1 MHLCGNSGLNRELIL
16 EMQAILGSK
25 DPFVTENYIP
35 SLGKA
40 SDGDLNSYT
49 VQETLALKSI
59 LKNKKL

>member
-1 MHLCGNSGLNRELIL
+1 
-16 EMQAILGSK
+16 MQVILGSK